1 MTEHV
6 RSETLLS
13 AVSSMDR
20 FLPASRLG
28 LEERHRV
35 ALILV
40 LEAHERG
47 ELRDVD
53 YGNVNALL
61 PNSVTAKFS
70 GNFSMTTWMRSY
82 ECGTICCIG
91 GTAELLGCLERGE
104 LKRLVDGDS
113 GHVLFDLFYPDRIG
127 CYGLAEA
134 MRVLEGFLMRGVVE
148 WEI

>member
-1 MTEHV
+1 MIEHM
-6 RSETLLS
+6 RPETVLS
-13 AVSSMDR
+13 AMPVDR

-28 LEERHRV
+28 LEERHRA

-53 YGNVNALL
+53 YGNVLL
-61 PNSVTAKFS
+61 TNSATAKFS
-70 GNFSMTTWMRSY
+70 GDFSMTTWMRSY

-104 LKRLVDGDS
+104 LKRLVDGDG
-113 GHVLFDLFYPDRIG
+113 GHVLFDLFYPDHICCR
-127 CYGLAEA
+127 GLAEA
-134 MRVLEGFLMRGVVE
+134 MRVLEGFLTRGVVE
-148 WEI
+148 WES